1 MQRVRLL
8 SFNIHGGRSL
18 DGQRDL
24 NRIRLMMQK
33 LDIDIGVFQ
42 EVETRSSH
50 GGSLEDIALL
60 AEDERPYRL
69 ACPSMLEGLSALQ
82 PGLKNTSVENTG
94 LENASAAQNCGWY
107 GNLIVSR
114 FPIVRGLVHNLETH
128 PSLEPRMAADA
139 LIATPWG
146 RLRVIGTHLSLSI
159 FERFSEARN
168 LLRLMQAVEETEPN
182 PILLMGDINEW
193 QYPSRLIRYM
203 DAHFKQLRCKPT
215 FPSFFPLLKLDR
227 VWCDAPGLQVR
238 AHRVDGKEIRHISDH
253 LPIVIEVEFPAAA
266 VAAEAARVA

>member
-42 EVETRSSH
+42 EVETRTSR
-50 GGSLEDIALL
+50 GGSLSDLTFL
-60 AEDERPYRL
+60 AELERPYHL
-69 ACPSMLEGLSALQ
+69 ACPSMLEGMNTAQDWPAQANANES
-82 PGLKNTSVENTG
+82 PGI
-94 LENASAAQNCGWY
+94 AAGCGWY

-114 FPIVRGLVHNLETH
+114 YPIVRGLIHNLETR

-159 FERFSEARN
+159 FERYSEARN
-168 LLRLMQAVEETEPN
+168 LLRLMQAVEDSEPN

-238 AHRVDGKEIRHISDH
+238 AHTLDGKEIRHISDH
-253 LPIVIEVEFPAAA
+253 LPIVIEVEFPHTALHT
-266 VAAEAARVA
+266 ETDNPL

>member
-8 SFNIHGGRSL
+8 SFNIHGGRSM

-42 EVETRSSH
+42 EVETRASR
-50 GGSLEDIALL
+50 GGTLEDIALL
-60 AEDERPYRL
+60 AEAERPYHL
-69 ACPSMLEGLSALQ
+69 ACPSMLEALSSSQ
-82 PGLKNTSVENTG
+82 VDSQGSE
-94 LENASAAQNCGWY
+94 SACGWY

-114 FPIVRGLVHNLETH
+114 YPIVRGLIHNLETR

-159 FERFSEARN
+159 FERYSEARN
-168 LLRLMQAVEETEPN
+168 LLRLMQAVEDSEPN

-215 FPSFFPLLKLDR
+215 FPSFFPVLKLDR

-253 LPIVIEVEFPAAA
+253 LPIVIEVEFPQQISQANL
-266 VAAEAARVA
+266 ARAG